1 MPSPFIPTNLLES
14 LVRDNTK
21 IPFQIYWNRCT
32 PLSPSAVQQLQ
43 EEAQSIFG
51 GNYSI
56 IKGYRVPVRFK
67 SEPERVIYYQAFRC
81 SFGGGGWTGWDVKPE
96 EDVRERL
103 QRDRFGESEII
114 VRNNLQ

>member
-1 MPSPFIPTNLLES
+1 MPTPFIPSDLLES

-21 IPFQIYWNRCT
+21 IPFQIYWSHCT

-43 EEAQSIFG
+43 KQAQSLFG
-51 GNYSI
+51 ENYSI

-67 SEPERVIYYQAFRC
+67 SEPERVIFYQAFRC
-81 SFGGGGWTGWDVKPE
+81 DFGGWVGWDARPE

-103 QRDRFGESEII
+103 QRDRFGE
-114 VRNNLQ
+114 